1 MTLTTYYLIPGPSIL
16 VEDDRKILT
25 ISSIILY
32 HTQALN
38 HPAMILNEFSGYCS
52 IASRLVMVDME
63 ASCVEHVLNYR
74 MIEIRGDVRTVDF
87 CNRIVNNKL
96 LEL

>member
-1 MTLTTYYLIPGPSIL
+1 MILTTYHLIPGPSIL

-25 ISSIILY
+25 ITSIILY

-63 ASCVEHVLNYR
+63 ASCVEHVLNYS
-74 MIEIRGDVRTVDF
+74 MIEIRGDVRTIHF
-87 CNRIVNNKL
+87 CNRTVNIKL
-96 LEL
+96 LEI